1 MLAYRRSARMLAGAV
16 LLALAQHGCAGGGA
30 PASTPASATRSVSV
44 PPPSSSPPSSTPADP
59 LSGGR
64 QVNIVPLD
72 KGNEVPG
79 SMLAVTQGGRV
90 QVTPDRGES
99 ALFALSKAGGAYL
112 IRTTKE
118 ASCFKVRSNGANPLT
133 VVVATC
139 DAGDATQLFTFDDN
153 GKDGRGRTAYGI
165 RNRDAF
171 LQWRRTG
178 GYGLIAEE
186 LGDSPLETTF
196 VLVDR
201 GPWRAGG

>member
-1 MLAYRRSARMLAGAV
+1 VLAHRRSACLLAGAA
-16 LLALAQHGCAGGGA
+16 LLLLAQHGCTGSGT
-30 PASTPASATRSVSV
+30 PASTPASATGSVSV
-44 PPPSSSPPSSTPADP
+44 PPSSIPPSSTPADP

-72 KGNEVPG
+72 KGEEVHG
-79 SMLAVTQGGRV
+79 SVLAVTPGGRV
-90 QVTPDRGES
+90 QVTPDRRDS
-99 ALFALSKAGGAYL
+99 ALFVLSPTSGAYL
-112 IRTTKE
+112 IKTSKDAT
-118 ASCFKVRSNGANPLT
+118 CFKVRSNGTNPLT
-133 VVVATC
+133 VVVAAC

-153 GKDGRGRTAYGI
+153 GKDDQGRTAYGI

-178 GYGLIAEE
+178 RYGLIAEE

-201 GPWRAGG
+201 GPSTAPDD